1 MSRTQDKLEEAHF
14 FLQKLKE
21 HYAQQ
26 PDVDY
31 YLSAFIS
38 SSRSVIWV
46 MQSEYSNIKGWRD
59 WYDSREPT
67 LEESI
72 FLKSVNEVRI
82 RSEKKEPLRMSTEM
96 TVEINERDITPEFE
110 QALETLVDQEVELTV
125 AAAKDP
131 VKHRQARTRITK
143 NRSISFLAKI
153 SDLIKTVKEF
163 PDQDVLPICQKY
175 YIILKSLVDECE
187 QHFQQSGGQPL
198 VARGSSR

>member
-1 MSRTQDKLEEAHF
+1 MSRTRDKLEEAHF

-46 MQSEYSNIKGWRD
+46 MQSEYSNIRGWRD
-59 WYDSREPT
+59 WYNSREPT

-72 FLKSVNEVRI
+72 FLKSINEVRI
-82 RSEKKEPLRMSTEM
+82 RSEKKEPLRTSTQM
-96 TVEINERDITPEFE
+96 TVDINERDTTPELKE
-110 QALETLVDQEVELTV
+110 ALETLVDKQVKVTIAE
-125 AAAKDP
+125 AKDA
-131 VKHRQARTRITK
+131 VKKRQARTRISK
-143 NRSISFLAKI
+143 RSISFLAKI

-187 QHFQQSGGQPL
+187 QHFQQSSRQPL
-198 VARGSSR
+198 VGRESCR

>member
-1 MSRTQDKLEEAHF
+1 MSRTRDKLEEAHF

-46 MQSEYSNIKGWRD
+46 MRSEYSNIRGWRD
-59 WYDSREPT
+59 WYNYREPT

-72 FLKSVNEVRI
+72 FLKSINEVRI
-82 RSEKKEPLRMSTEM
+82 RSEKKEPLQTSTQM
-96 TVEINERDITPEFE
+96 TVDINERDTTPELKE
-110 QALETLVDQEVELTV
+110 AMETLVDKEMKVTIAV
-125 AAAKDP
+125 AKDA
-131 VKHRQARTRITK
+131 VKKRQARTRISK
-143 NRSISFLAKI
+143 RSISFLAKI

-187 QHFQQSGGQPL
+187 QHFQQSSQQPL
-198 VARGSSR
+198 VVRESCR